1 MEVQLKE
8 KSIRKDCGNKPFRML
23 FAIFLHA
30 FSLRMGDRLRCLLL
44 LELLAEQEGM
54 EQLHPELEQE
64 LPEEPHLLEGM
75 ENQQAACHPA

>member
-1 MEVQLKE
+1 
-8 KSIRKDCGNKPFRML
+8 ML

-30 FSLRMGDRLRCLLL
+30 FSLRMGDRLRCHLL
-44 LELLAEQEGM
+44 LELLVELEGM

-75 ENQQAACHPA
+75 ENQQAACHPAWQQQH

>member
-1 MEVQLKE
+1 
-8 KSIRKDCGNKPFRML
+8 ML

-30 FSLRMGDRLRCLLL
+30 FSLRMGDRLRCHLLQ
-44 LELLAEQEGM
+44 ELLVELEGM

>member
-1 MEVQLKE
+1 
-8 KSIRKDCGNKPFRML
+8 ML

-44 LELLAEQEGM
+44 LELLAELEGM

-64 LPEEPHLLEGM
+64 LPEEPHLLEEM

>member
-1 MEVQLKE
+1 
-8 KSIRKDCGNKPFRML
+8 ML

-30 FSLRMGDRLRCLLL
+30 FSLRMGDHLRCHLLQ
-44 LELLAEQEGM
+44 ELLAELEGM

-75 ENQQAACHPA
+75 ENQQAAFHPAWQQQH

>member
-1 MEVQLKE
+1 
-8 KSIRKDCGNKPFRML
+8 ML

-30 FSLRMGDRLRCLLL
+30 FSLRMGDRLRCHLLQ
-44 LELLAEQEGM
+44 ELLAELEGM

-75 ENQQAACHPA
+75 ENQQAACHPAWQQQH

>member
-1 MEVQLKE
+1 
-8 KSIRKDCGNKPFRML
+8 ML

-30 FSLRMGDRLRCLLL
+30 FSLRMGDRLRCHLLQ
-44 LELLAEQEGM
+44 ELLVELEGM

-64 LPEEPHLLEGM
+64 LPEKPHLLEGM

>member
-1 MEVQLKE
+1 
-8 KSIRKDCGNKPFRML
+8 ML

-44 LELLAEQEGM
+44 LELLAELEGM
-54 EQLHPELEQE
+54 EQLHPEQEQE

-75 ENQQAACHPA
+75 ENQLAACHPA

>member
-1 MEVQLKE
+1 
-8 KSIRKDCGNKPFRML
+8 ML

-30 FSLRMGDRLRCLLL
+30 FSLRMGDRLRCHLL
-44 LELLAEQEGM
+44 LELLAELEGM

>member
-1 MEVQLKE
+1 
-8 KSIRKDCGNKPFRML
+8 ML

-30 FSLRMGDRLRCLLL
+30 FSLRMGDRLRCHLL
-44 LELLAEQEGM
+44 LELLVEQEGM